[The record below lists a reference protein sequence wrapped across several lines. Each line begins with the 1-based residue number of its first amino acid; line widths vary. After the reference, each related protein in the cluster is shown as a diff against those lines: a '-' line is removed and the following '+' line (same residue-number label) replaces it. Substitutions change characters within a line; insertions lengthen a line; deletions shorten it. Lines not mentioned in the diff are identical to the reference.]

1 LCRKTVRFNVIS
13 EIIEKVST
21 GYRGLLDNRYNEYID
36 WSIANLDETKS
47 VEPRVEVKPVV
58 DVVPYNVDYEQAL
71 EASSHD
77 DELIFEYPTVY
88 VIADKS
94 DKPRQNRLP
103 AFTVYVGETSNI
115 GQRTRQHLDD
125 DAKIRA
131 DWKKLKDSPHAEMMV
146 VGDQYFNKSLTLD
159 IENRLMM
166 YLLSVD
172 HIQHLNNRRTNPQR
186 KYFMSDQFDK
196 IFAGVWEALREKK
209 PELFPVQKDV
219 ENSAIFKASPFH
231 SLNEKQLAGKN
242 EIFDRVEQVLT
253 RAKQVDNEK
262 AAVIFIAGQAGTGK
276 TVLLSNLFNDLV
288 NSQLTGDRAV
298 TLLINHNEQLT
309 VYKQIA
315 HKLGLDRDNEDV
327 VSKPTH
333 FINEHKKPGSKKA
346 DVILVDEAHLLW
358 TQGKQ
363 SYQGK
368 NQLDDLLKLA
378 KVVIIVFDKY
388 QILTTEEYMD
398 DEAIRELE
406 ATASRTG
413 NTITLEGQERMD
425 ASAETVDW
433 LHQLAINQ
441 QLDKIP
447 DDEHYDLKVART
459 PDELY
464 QKIKYLDQKK
474 GNAPASLA
482 RMLATFDWK
491 FVKAKKPVDGD
502 TWNVKV
508 GTWELPWNLQVKV
521 KSRKQ
526 KKKNKTLAW
535 AEQPQ
540 TIGEV
545 GSTFTIQGFDL
556 NYAGLII
563 GPSVTYRDGK
573 VVFNPSASM
582 NGHATK
588 HRTWKGKS
596 ISVAKEL
603 LRNELNV
610 LLTRG
615 VHGLYLYAVDDALQQ
630 ALLTAAGTKHILED
644 L

>member
-1 LCRKTVRFNVIS
+1 MDTQDIF
-13 EIIEKVST
+13 
-21 GYRGLLDNRYNEYID
+21 LDNGGID
-36 WSIANLDETKS
+36 IHRRRHNPLDERNAIEPLVN
-47 VEPRVEVKPVV
+47 VEPVV
-58 DVVPYNVDYEQAL
+58 DVVPYNVDYEEAL
-71 EASSHD
+71 EEKSHD

-88 VIADKS
+88 VIS
-94 DKPRQNRLP
+94 DKQGENRKDQVP
-103 AFTVYVGETSNI
+103 EFTVYVGETSNI

-125 DAKIRA
+125 DAKIRE
-131 DWKKLKDSPHAEMMV
+131 DWKKLKDSANAEMMV

-186 KYFMSDQFDK
+186 KYFMSDQFDQ
-196 IFAGVWEALREKK
+196 IFSGVWEALRNKK

-242 EIFDRVEQVLT
+242 EILNRVEQVLT
-253 RAKQVDNEK
+253 RAKKVDNEK

-288 NSQLTGDRAV
+288 NSQLTDDQAV

-363 SYQGK
+363 SYQGQ

-406 ATASRTG
+406 AIASRTG
-413 NTITLEGQERMD
+413 NTITLDGQERMD
-425 ASAETVDW
+425 ANVETIDW
-433 LHQLAINQ
+433 LHNLAIKQ

-447 DDEHYDLKVART
+447 EDARYDLRVART
-459 PDELY
+459 PEELY
-464 QKIKYLDQKK
+464 QKIKSLDQAK
-474 GNAPASLA
+474 GNVPASLA

-491 FVKAKKPVDGD
+491 FVGGRKPADSK

-508 GTWELPWNLQVKV
+508 GSLELPWNLQVKV
-521 KSRKQ
+521 SRKQ

-573 VVFNPSASM
+573 IVFNPSASM

-596 ISVAKEL
+596 ILVAEEL

-615 VHGLYLYAVDDALQQ
+615 VHGLYIYAVDDALQQ
-630 ALLTAAGTKHILED
+630 ALLTAAGSEHILED